1 MDHYSGFR
9 VMRVD
14 GRSQFG
20 SGAFLFGLFLGSF
33 LLVPG
38 VCMFILDELQHVTF
52 VLVFY
57 EIEVLLQRE
66 TALLNKRRGAWLI

>member
-20 SGAFLFGLFLGSF
+20 SGAFLFSLFLGSL

-38 VCMFILDELQHVTF
+38 VCMFILDELQHAAF

-57 EIEVLLQRE
+57 EIEVVQRE